1 MKKIDK
7 DSLLGLWLTGD
18 LDLTDRLDTA
28 PLPHPEATKQ

>member
-18 LDLTDRLDTA
+18 LDLTDRLYTD
-28 PLPHPEATKQ
+28 PLPHPEET